1 MNNCKRYAL
10 VRDDGET
17 KVLGIYY
24 SLEDAT
30 EDKRCF
36 GGAPAG
42 YFVREIDNEEK
53 VPGGAPYI
61 VEEDDNASNTI
72 ST

>member
-1 MNNCKRYAL
+1 MNNCKQYAL

-42 YFVREIDNEEK
+42 YFVREIDNEE
-53 VPGGAPYI
+53 Y
-61 VEEDDNASNTI
+61 DNAYHIEEYDNG
-72 ST
+72 

>member
-42 YFVREIDNEEK
+42 YFVREIDNEE
-53 VPGGAPYI
+53 Y
-61 VEEDDNASNTI
+61 DNAYHIEEYDNG
-72 ST
+72 

>member
-1 MNNCKRYAL
+1 MNNCKQYAL

-24 SLEDAT
+24 SLEDAS

-42 YFVREIDNEEK
+42 YFVREIDNEE
-53 VPGGAPYI
+53 Y
-61 VEEDDNASNTI
+61 DNAYHIEEYDNG
-72 ST
+72 